1 MANNTKSKKRMV
13 EIMDTT
19 LRDGEQTQGV
29 SILPEEKLTIAK
41 TLLAK
46 VKVDRIEVA
55 SAGVSEGEKR
65 AVRMITEWAEA
76 HGHLEKVEM
85 LGFVDVSR
93 SADWIGESGGKVIN
107 LLTKGSYRHL
117 TEQLR
122 KTPQQHVDAIY
133 ETIAYC
139 NKHGID
145 VNCYPEDWSGGM
157 YEENEYARWFIDQL
171 TQMPIKRIMLSD
183 TLGRLDPNH
192 CTQFVSEHVQKYPQT
207 HFDFHPHND
216 YGLGTAN
223 CLAAV
228 TAGARGVHVTIN
240 GLGERAGNAALDE
253 VVVVLKDMVNITTHV
268 QEAELA
274 DVSRMV
280 EIFSGRRIA
289 ANKPI
294 SGSAVFTQTAG
305 IHADG
310 DKKGNLYITKLT
322 PERFRRTRSYALG
335 KHSGKASLEMNLS
348 MLGLDLTPEQ
358 KKLVLQRIVQ
368 LGDQKKTITVD
379 DLPFIISDV
388 IKRPVDQPLKIVDCV
403 ITSSTRLHPS
413 ASVKVEYQDK
423 DYQAHAS
430 GDGGYDAFMKA
441 MHIILHQ
448 LNIKM
453 PTLLDYEVRIPP
465 GGRTDAL
472 VETTIVW
479 EDGIVTR
486 GVDSDQIKAA
496 IVATE
501 KMLNI
506 YLRSLARP
514 EEVLSEE

>member
-1 MANNTKSKKRMV
+1 MTTTPKKKKPMV

-29 SILPEEKLTIAK
+29 AILPEEKLTIAK
-41 TLLAK
+41 TLLGR

-65 AVRMITEWAEA
+65 AVRMITDWAEK
-76 HGHLEKVEM
+76 HGHLDKVEM

-122 KTPQQHVDAIY
+122 KTPEQHVND
-133 ETIAYC
+133 IAATLDYC
-139 NKHGID
+139 SKHGI
-145 VNCYPEDWSGGM
+145 VANCYPEDWSGGM
-157 YEENEYARWFIDQL
+157 FEDNEYARWFIDQL
-171 TQMPIKRIMLSD
+171 AQMPLKRIMLPD
-183 TLGRLDPNH
+183 TLGRFDPNH
-192 CTQFVSEHVQKYPQT
+192 CTQYVGEFVAKYPDV

-216 YGLGTAN
+216 YGLATAN

-228 TAGARGVHVTIN
+228 RAGVKGIHVTIN
-240 GLGERAGNAALDE
+240 GLGERAGNAPLDE
-253 VVVVLKDMVNITTHV
+253 VVVVLHDMAGVYSHV

-280 EIFSGRRIA
+280 EIFSGRRVV

-294 SGSAVFTQTAG
+294 TGSAVFTQTAG

-310 DKKGNLYITKLT
+310 DKKGDLYITKLT
-322 PERFRRTRSYALG
+322 PERFKRTRSYALG
-335 KHSGKASLEMNLS
+335 KHSGKASLEMNLTT
-348 MLGLDLTPEQ
+348 LGVDLTPEQ

-413 ASVKVEYQDK
+413 ASVKVEYQEK
-423 DYQAHAS
+423 EYQAHAS

-441 MHIILHQ
+441 MHHILQ
-448 LNIKM
+448 ELGVKM

-479 EDGIVTR
+479 EGGVVTR

-506 YLRSLARP
+506 YLRSMTKVT
-514 EEVLSEE
+514 ETE